1 MDYDGYADL
10 AEKYWK
16 GQVYPNRI
24 MPDLA
29 VMFPMFLVTLDGK
42 IELHA
47 NYQTILYRNMQL
59 DFVLAEK
66 FLLRNKRMALSLPQP
81 YLDKLVAE
89 YGASP
94 EPVSDAGLSQ
104 YFDQAR
110 QSELRYDTVR
120 CQAMLDRAIAL

>member
-1 MDYDGYADL
+1 
-10 AEKYWK
+10 
-16 GQVYPNRI
+16 

-29 VMFPMFLVTLDGK
+29 VMFPMFLITPDGK

-47 NYQTILYRNMQL
+47 NYQTILYRNMQF

-66 FLLRNKRMALSLPQP
+66 FLIKNKRKSLSLPQP
-81 YLDKLVAE
+81 YLDKLIAE
-89 YGASP
+89 YGALP
-94 EPVSDAGLSQ
+94 EPVSDEVLSQ

-110 QSELRYDTVR
+110 QSELRYDTAR